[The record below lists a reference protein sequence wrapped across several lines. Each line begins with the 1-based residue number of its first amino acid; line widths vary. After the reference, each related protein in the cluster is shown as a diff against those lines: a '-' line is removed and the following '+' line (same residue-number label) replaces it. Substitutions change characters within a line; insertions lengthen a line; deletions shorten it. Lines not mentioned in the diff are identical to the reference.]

1 MTASFNANNLTN
13 DVIANCSVRFSPSSE
28 CKERVNAFLEEL
40 IAVNESAAKAVSD
53 DFFYNA

>member
-1 MTASFNANNLTN
+1 MTASFNANNLTKE
-13 DVIANCSVRFSPSSE
+13 VIANCSVRSRLPASA
-28 CKERVNAFLEEL
+28 KRVNAFLEEL